1 MSLTRAFETLQL
13 EDAKELGMKRG
24 KMVIVQLRTSNTPLH
39 VFVAH
44 RKGKENSRDDRITKY
59 GMYRIS
65 MMEPRI
71 VRKICLNKDFGIE
84 RTRDNTESLSENG
97 SECGELIEIF
107 LHDLCRHYYGGKFR
121 NHLEME

>member
-1 MSLTRAFETLQL
+1 
-13 EDAKELGMKRG
+13 MKRG
-24 KMVIVQLRTSNTPLH
+24 RMVTVQLHISNTSLD
-39 VFVAH
+39 VSASY
-44 RKGKENSRDDRITKY
+44 RKDKENSRDDLITKY

-97 SECGELIEIF
+97 SETGL
-107 LHDLCRHYYGGKFR
+107 D
-121 NHLEME
+121 